1 MALRCFFAK
10 YPGPEKRRWGSGV
23 SLAGKIAKPV
33 VIEWW
38 FMGATGSGGFAPLP
52 SSNSEHR
59 KEGEMKGKK
68 RMVLGILMALLLAGT
83 VVQAAEPIRVGA
95 ILAVTGP
102 ASFLG
107 GPEAR
112 TLEMLAEEV
121 NAKGGINGHKVEL
134 FIMDSEGKPE
144 KAVSF
149 AKQLIEE
156 KKVLAI
162 LGPSTSG
169 ETMQIKGI
177 DRKSTRLNS
186 SHS

>member
-1 MALRCFFAK
+1 MRGKNGIIVAIVALA
-10 YPGPEKRRWGSGV
+10 
-23 SLAGKIAKPV
+23 LM
-33 VIEWW
+33 
-38 FMGATGSGGFAPLP
+38 MGAS
-52 SSNSEHR
+52 
-59 KEGEMKGKK
+59 
-68 RMVLGILMALLLAGT
+68 
-83 VVQAAEPIRVGA
+83 VQAAEPIKVGA

-107 GPEAR
+107 APEAK

-121 NAKGGINGHKVEL
+121 NAKGGVNGHKVEL
-134 FIMDSEGKPE
+134 FIMDSGANPE

-169 ETMQIKGI
+169 ETMKIKGI
-177 DRKSTRLNS
+177 GTEEASQPRTMSCELEDTLNVQARLS
-186 SHS
+186 PLA